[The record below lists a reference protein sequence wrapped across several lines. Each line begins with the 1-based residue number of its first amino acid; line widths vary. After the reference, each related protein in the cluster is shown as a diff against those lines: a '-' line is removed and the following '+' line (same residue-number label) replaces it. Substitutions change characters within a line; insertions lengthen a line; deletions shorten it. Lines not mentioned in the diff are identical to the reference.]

1 MFVYFTFYIHQ
12 STVFVREKKASE
24 RKLIG
29 EKFLIRF
36 SFWHRT
42 LNITFRLALQ
52 SPASSFFPPAQSIK
66 FSGFAVFS
74 RRSEFAPRTVE
85 VWYTNIIDYAFNPTR
100 KMIFLSPSSLRV
112 PKGNCRGIFLFRT
125 FRTFFPCRHRLSSTS
140 SHQILIARF
149 DETHAVGFPSTSR
162 QTHPNR

>member
-36 SFWHRT
+36 SLWHRT
-42 LNITFRLALQ
+42 LNITFPCNLPLQ
-52 SPASSFFPPAQSIK
+52 VLFPPAQSIK
-66 FSGFAVFS
+66 FSGFTVFS
-74 RRSEFAPRTVE
+74 RRLEFALRTVE

-100 KMIFLSPSSLRV
+100 KMIFLSPSSFRALSERKL
-112 PKGNCRGIFLFRT
+112 PGIFLFRT
-125 FRTFFPCRHRLSSTS
+125 FFPCRRRLSSTS

-149 DETHAVGFPSTSR
+149 DETHAVGFPSMSR